1 MILQYNCHSIRMTP
15 LFASTL
21 LPYFHY
27 YEMKEATS
35 LCYFLSFLDMSSWLV
50 LISASAFSKQHLN
63 EMAELPFKGK
73 MVI

>member
-1 MILQYNCHSIRMTP
+1 MIPQYNCHSIRMTP

-35 LCYFLSFLDMSSWLV
+35 LCYFLSFLDMSS
-50 LISASAFSKQHLN
+50 
-63 EMAELPFKGK
+63 
-73 MVI
+73 

>member
-1 MILQYNCHSIRMTP
+1 MQLSSIRMTP
-15 LFASTL
+15 LSAPIL

-35 LCYFLSFLDMSSWLV
+35 LCYFLSFLDMSSWLF
-50 LISASAFSKQHLN
+50 LISASAFSKQN
-63 EMAELPFKGK
+63 FGEMAELPFKGK